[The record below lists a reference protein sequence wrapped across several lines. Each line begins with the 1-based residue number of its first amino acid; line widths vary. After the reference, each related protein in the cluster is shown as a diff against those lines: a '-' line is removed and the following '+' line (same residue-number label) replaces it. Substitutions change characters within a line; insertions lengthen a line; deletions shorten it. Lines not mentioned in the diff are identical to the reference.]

1 MSNPKHLTAMEKKKK
16 KLEHI
21 RLDLL
26 KMPREEQDRYRRD
39 LSDAASF
46 LNSQKRKEEIAR
58 EEGKEEEK
66 KKIVL
71 EMKANLI
78 PIEVISKCTGL
89 TPDQIAKL

>member
-1 MSNPKHLTAMEKKKK
+1 MEKKKK

-58 EEGKEEEK
+58 KEGKEEGKEEEK